1 MEDAH
6 CAVLDL
12 LTPQGDDTKTHPSRL
27 SFFGV
32 FDGHGGDKVAQFAG
46 KHIPDI
52 LLKQDTFKKGNY
64 EQSLKDC
71 FLATDRAILSGMN
84 NTPPGSSSWR
94 MVPTGLLTSAQIPS
108 MKTKCPDAQP
118 AADSSV
124 ATRSSSFVI
133 ILPRRVRRAIR
144 MVRMA
149 NRIPP
154 RRTLVTRE
162 VSWE

>member
-12 LTPQGDDTKTHPSRL
+12 LTPKGKDSKIHPSRL

-46 KHIPDI
+46 KHIPEI

-71 FLATDRAILSGMN
+71 FLATDRAILSGMRRF
-84 NTPPGSSSWR
+84 SSSCR
-94 MVPTGLLTSAQIPS
+94 MMPTTLLTSAQIPS
-108 MKTKCPDAQP
+108 TRTKCPDVQP
-118 AADSSV
+118 AAGLSV
-124 ATRSSSFVI
+124 ATRSSSFVTYP
-133 ILPRRVRRAIR
+133 LPPDYGKATQWCQWR
-144 MVRMA
+144 
-149 NRIPP
+149 
-154 RRTLVTRE
+154 
-162 VSWE
+162 

>member
-6 CAVLDL
+6 CAALDL
-12 LTPQGDDTKTHPSRL
+12 LTPQGDDKKTHPSRL

-71 FLATDRAILSGMN
+71 FLATDRAILSGMH
-84 NTPPGSSSWR
+84 PLSIS
-94 MVPTGLLTSAQIPS
+94 VPH
-108 MKTKCPDAQP
+108 C
-118 AADSSV
+118 ADE
-124 ATRSSSFVI
+124 F
-133 ILPRRVRRAIR
+133 
-144 MVRMA
+144 A
-149 NRIPP
+149 NVHSDPQYED
-154 RRTLVTRE
+154 E
-162 VSWE
+162 VSGCTACCGLISSDKIFIVRDYPSFGIRWRE